1 MSIPFYNDINL
12 NGNKLLNVTVEDPVN
27 DTDPVSKQYV
37 DSLIGLINDK
47 IIKIN
52 GEEIKEE

>member
-12 NGNKLLNVTVEDPVN
+12 NGNKLLNVTIEDPVN
-27 DTDPVSKQYV
+27 DKDPVSKQYV
-37 DSLIGLINDK
+37 DSLIGSISDK